1 MVSIEDL
8 KKIVFLQRLTNR
20 MLEKITPH
28 IELRRFEEK
37 DVIFEEG
44 ERADD
49 FYMLKMGKILL
60 EVELAKD
67 VIISL
72 GTVKNGYSFGWSAL
86 LETDSSY
93 TSYAVCVEPCEVFSI
108 LGHRFREILDQDHD
122 MGYLVTQ
129 GVVRI
134 MKNRL
139 ERRTGQFLKVMS
151 KHPDIQKLL
160 GL

>member
-8 KKIVFLQRLTNR
+8 RKIVFLQRLTNR
-20 MLEKITPH
+20 MLEKISPH
-28 IELRRFEEK
+28 IQLRQFEEK
-37 DVIFEEG
+37 DVVFEEA

-49 FYMLKMGKILL
+49 FYMLKRGKVLL
-60 EVELAKD
+60 EVELAKNI
-67 VIISL
+67 IISL
-72 GTVKNGYSFGWSAL
+72 GTIKNGYSFGWSAL
-86 LETDSSY
+86 LESESNY
-93 TSYAVCVEPCEVFSI
+93 TSYAVCVESCDIFSI
-108 LGHRFREILDQDHD
+108 PGYKFREILDQDHD

>member
-8 KKIVFLQRLTNR
+8 KTIIFLQRLTNR

-28 IELRRFEEK
+28 IQIRQFDEK
-37 DVIFEEG
+37 DVIFEED
-44 ERADD
+44 EWAED
-49 FYMLKMGKILL
+49 FFMLKRGKILL
-60 EVELAKD
+60 EVELARG

-72 GTVKNGYSFGWSAL
+72 GTVKTGFSLGWSAL
-86 LETDSSY
+86 LENESKY

-108 LGHRFREILDQDHD
+108 PGHRFRELLDQDHD

-139 ERRTGQFLKVMS
+139 QRRTGQFLKVMS

>member
-1 MVSIEDL
+1 MISIEDL
-8 KKIVFLQRLTNR
+8 KRIIFLQRLTNR
-20 MLEKITPH
+20 MLEKLTPH
-28 IELRRFEEK
+28 VQLRHFEER

-44 ERADD
+44 ERANA
-49 FYMLKMGKILL
+49 FYMLKRGKILL
-60 EVELAKD
+60 EVDLAKD

-72 GTVKNGYSFGWSAL
+72 GTVKTGFSFGWSAL
-86 LETDSSY
+86 LEAESSY
-93 TSYAVCVEPCEVFSI
+93 TSYAVCVEPCEIYSI
-108 LGHRFREILDQDHD
+108 PGYKFREILDQDHH

-160 GL
+160 GI